1 MMEYKKS
8 SKATYPLRTLLLL
21 LLLMAVQQPG
31 VAQKK
36 SKAPASVFAR
46 QNLIAWCIVPFDSKK
61 RGPEERAQMLNRLG
75 ITKLAYDWRQEHV
88 PSFDQELEALKKH
101 NIQLQGFWFAS
112 GPNPENDK
120 NLATV
125 LDLLKRHRVKTQL
138 WCMFGG
144 MPGFDQLSQEQQV
157 KAASVPVAYI
167 AGKLAEIG
175 CSLGLYNHGG
185 WFGEPE
191 NQLAIIEYLK
201 MPNIGMVYN
210 FSHSEYQIRR
220 FPEFYPKILPH
231 LYALNLTGLRGGH
244 PAEVVPVGQ
253 GNIEEGMMRL
263 VRESA
268 YRGPIGIIN
277 ENFAP
282 DAEEG
287 LKMNMAG
294 LKKILQHWGDSR
306 VWKTYN

>member
-1 MMEYKKS
+1 MNNKNRNKS
-8 SKATYPLRTLLLL
+8 RCPLRVFL
-21 LLLMAVQQPG
+21 LLLMLISAGHPG
-31 VAQKK
+31 IAQKK
-36 SKAPASVFAR
+36 TRTHGSVYAR

-75 ITKLAYDWRQEHV
+75 ITKLAYDWRQEHI
-88 PSFDQELEALKKH
+88 PAFDQELEALKKH
-101 NIQLQGFWFAS
+101 NIELQGFWFAS

-125 LDLLKRHRVKTQL
+125 LALLKRHQVKTQL

-144 MPGFDQLSQEQQV
+144 VPNLDQMSQQEKVQ
-157 KAASVPVAYI
+157 AAAVPVAYV
-167 AGKLAEIG
+167 ARKLAEIG

-191 NQLAIIEYLK
+191 NQLAIINYLK

-210 FSHSEYQIRR
+210 FSHAEYQIRR

-231 LYALNLTGLRGGH
+231 LYALNLTGLKGGH

-263 VRESA
+263 VQESS
-268 YRGPIGIIN
+268 YKGPIGIIN

-282 DAEEG
+282 DAE
-287 LKMNMAG
+287 AG
-294 LKKILQHWGDSR
+294 LEMNIEGMKKILQHLGDKKAL
-306 VWKTYN
+306 KTYN